1 MGKKQE
7 NSKQQLSDNKRS
19 YLYNKAG
26 IAYPVQYI
34 IIYFG

>member
-1 MGKKQE
+1 MEKKQE
-7 NSKQQLSDNKRS
+7 NSKQQLPGNKRS

-26 IAYPVQYI
+26 IAQPVQTF